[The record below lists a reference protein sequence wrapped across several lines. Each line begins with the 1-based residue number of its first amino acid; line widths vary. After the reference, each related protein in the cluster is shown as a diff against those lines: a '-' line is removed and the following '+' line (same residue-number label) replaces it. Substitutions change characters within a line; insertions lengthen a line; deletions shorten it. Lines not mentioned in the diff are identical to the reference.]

1 MSHHGWIQGTGD
13 GLLNCSGAICAICA
27 MAMAMAAG
35 GGEGER
41 MGRWPQQGEP
51 TGEGDV
57 GRSTGGSAFEK
68 PKGVMWEGQQNG
80 NNLPSVCASAY
91 YEVVSINSQC
101 PPILQ
106 YGHLT

>member
-1 MSHHGWIQGTGD
+1 MSHHGWIQRTGD
-13 GLLNCSGAICAICA
+13 GLLNCSGAICAIC
-27 MAMAMAAG
+27 AMAMAAG

-51 TGEGDV
+51 AGEGDV

-91 YEVVSINSQC
+91 YEVVSK
-101 PPILQ
+101 
-106 YGHLT
+106 Y

>member
-1 MSHHGWIQGTGD
+1 
-13 GLLNCSGAICAICA
+13 

-51 TGEGDV
+51 AGEGDV

-91 YEVVSINSQC
+91 YEVWKYEVSINFNAHPSSNMC
-101 PPILQ
+101 I
-106 YGHLT
+106 